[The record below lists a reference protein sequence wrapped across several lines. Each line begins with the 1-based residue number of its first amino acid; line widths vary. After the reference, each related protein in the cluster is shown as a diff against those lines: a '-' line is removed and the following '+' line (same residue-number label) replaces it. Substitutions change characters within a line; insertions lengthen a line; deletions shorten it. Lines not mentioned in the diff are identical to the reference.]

1 MNISDQLIEKYSLY
15 AADYIEVPKKDFW
28 SPASHDDYVAALKD
42 LARSGNPSVLYL
54 HIPFCAQM
62 CYFCLCHFRI
72 THDYERVQRYLESL
86 VKEVEMVERVT
97 LETQSFNIREVH
109 LGGGSPTYMRENEFL
124 RLKHWLDTLVDFK
137 NLDEFTIEIDPRAI
151 GRDRLAFYAEQGIDR
166 ISFGIQDFDPKVQRA
181 INRFQPPE
189 LVENILSSPARKKLK
204 SVNFDLLIGLPHQT
218 NWTVSQTINRV
229 IAMKPD
235 RIALSYM
242 HYNPKVHHHQH
253 TMKKDGPLPD
263 FRARKEMHE
272 KASRWLIEAG
282 YVRTGFEHFALPT
295 DDVAK
300 AVDTGDVKYNSLGA
314 TPGRC
319 TNMIGLG
326 VSSYCRITDY
336 HYFQQTYDH
345 VEYAKSIAD
354 GKFPIMRGHHMTAQ
368 DLVRREIIQTL
379 RSVFRLGIEEINRRY
394 HIELRRMMAREFKIL
409 EEMEGDGMVSLRDD
423 EIAITDDGKNFTN
436 VICRVFDSYVRGP
449 DFPDDFFEAQRVEL

>member
-1 MNISDQLIEKYSLY
+1 M
-15 AADYIEVPKKDFW
+15 
-28 SPASHDDYVAALKD
+28 
-42 LARSGNPSVLYL
+42 LYL

-62 CYFCLCHFRI
+62 CFFCLCHFRI
-72 THDYERVQRYLESL
+72 THDYERVRRYLGLLCEEIL
-86 VKEVEMVERVT
+86 MVERIT

-124 RLKHWLDTLVDFK
+124 HLKHWLNTLVDFK

-166 ISFGIQDFDPKVQRA
+166 ISFGIQDFDPDVQRA

-189 LVENILSSPARKKLK
+189 LVENILSSSSRSKFK
-204 SVNFDLLIGLPHQT
+204 SVNFDLLIGLPNQT
-218 NWTVSQTINRV
+218 LNTVKNTMFRV
-229 IAMKPD
+229 AAMRPD

-242 HYNPKVHHHQH
+242 HFNPGVHHHQH
-253 TMKKDGPLPD
+253 VMKKGQPLPN

-272 KASRWLIEAG
+272 TAASILVDLG
-282 YVRTGFEHFALPT
+282 YVRTGFEHFALPG

-300 AVDTGDVKYNSLGA
+300 AVDTGEVKYNSLGA

-326 VSSYCRITDY
+326 VSSYSRITDY
-336 HYFQQTYDH
+336 KYFQQTYDH
-345 VEYAKSIAD
+345 VEYAKAISENR
-354 GKFPIMRGHHMTAQ
+354 FPIMRGHHLTGQ

-379 RSVFRLGIEEINRRY
+379 RSVFRLSIDEINQKYCVEIRRT
-394 HIELRRMMAREFKIL
+394 MAREFKL
-409 EEMEGDGMVSLRDD
+409 LQEMEGDGMVSLKDG
-423 EIAITDDGKNFTN
+423 EIVITDDGRNFTN

-449 DFPDDFFEAQRVEL
+449 NFPSDFFDAPKVEL